1 MQSSRG
7 LGHHR
12 FEGYQPCA
20 AVLALSVAVFD
31 WQFTVTDINTGRPL
45 TGALSIFSC
54 VTFSS
59 FPFPGQVS
67 AVCVWC
73 QEKSYVEICNKHACV
88 TLPIDWTA
96 DNREIVVRIS
106 VSSCFAKA
114 FQRVPRSMITS
125 VTSVEGQDPLAGPQD
140 KEHVEVFVFE
150 VSMEIKEEDGRGGFS
165 AVPKDR
171 SYFKLRVNLEKQL
184 CITVQ
189 QVSENDVD
197 LEVERCFGV
206 LVSPGRN
213 VKHSDMQLLE
223 MIKCTASN
231 VRESLVCLQIKC
243 TARNVR
249 ESLVCPQLKHTAR
262 NVRESLVCP
271 QFKCTASNV
280 RESLAC
286 PQIKCT
292 ASNVCESL
300 PAMFASP
307 WFVSGLNAQ
316 SGMFENPWFV
326 PSLNTQP
333 GMFVSPWFVS
343 QQVSMGSGTGDKQCY
358 VISGQLDPTEPE
370 FESLNIETPRE
381 GRLYIT
387 VAVDL
392 VIRGIQEPVR
402 FLVETPVK
410 VFPQNERFWYFS
422 RRPLIQQ
429 FTLHLKEIPSNDIT
443 EVHYEVVSIE
453 TSGEMDRN
461 RMNLTLN
468 LASLIRSP
476 SITSVDIE
484 TLTPKEEDVSDGDEP
499 LLSGTGEVSKDCSEG
514 ELESWAEVLA
524 RWTSTKQRPRKLSSL
539 VLAGI
544 PEALRGEESVCE
556 NVIQRDI
563 NRTFPAHDFFKEA
576 GGVGQDSLYHIS
588 KAYAV
593 YDSEVGYCQGLSFLA
608 ATLLLHVSP
617 DIPLAEQ
624 LPQLWQHFSDKGVE
638 SHMFASQWFLTLFT
652 ARFPLYFVF
661 HILDVF
667 LLQGVDTL
675 FQVALAL
682 LMVST
687 TFKTSDTSRP
697 QFMFALG
704 AMMES
709 VVTLVLLRASVA

>member
-1 MQSSRG
+1 MHSSRG
-7 LGHHR
+7 LGHHGY
-12 FEGYQPCA
+12 EGYQPCA
-20 AVLALSVAVFD
+20 ILVVSVAVLD
-31 WQFTVTDINTGRPL
+31 WQFIRYEQCEKCKILKTASNLKLKGSTREPWTIRIQPMSLMDTSGIRVAR
-45 TGALSIFSC
+45 
-54 VTFSS
+54 V
-59 FPFPGQVS
+59 GQ
-67 AVCVWC
+67 
-73 QEKSYVEICNKHACV
+73 
-88 TLPIDWTA
+88 
-96 DNREIVVRIS
+96 
-106 VSSCFAKA
+106 VSSCFSKA
-114 FQRVPRSMITS
+114 FQRVPRSMISS

-189 QVSENDVD
+189 QVSENDGD

-223 MIKCTASN
+223 M
-231 VRESLVCLQIKC
+231 
-243 TARNVR
+243 
-249 ESLVCPQLKHTAR
+249 
-262 NVRESLVCP
+262 
-271 QFKCTASNV
+271 
-280 RESLAC
+280 
-286 PQIKCT
+286 
-292 ASNVCESL
+292 
-300 PAMFASP
+300 
-307 WFVSGLNAQ
+307 
-316 SGMFENPWFV
+316 
-326 PSLNTQP
+326 
-333 GMFVSPWFVS
+333 
-343 QQVSMGSGTGDKQCY
+343 VSMGSGTGDKQCY
-358 VISGQLDPTEPE
+358 VISGQLDPTDPE

-453 TSGEMDRN
+453 TSGELDRN

-544 PEALRGEESVCE
+544 PEALRGEVWRRLAGCDSDTHLMDTYRDTHLQGIFISVVKQILGKLSDSVCE

-576 GGVGQDSLYHIS
+576 GGVGQDYPLPHL
-588 KAYAV
+588 
-593 YDSEVGYCQGLSFLA
+593 QGLRGVRLGGGI
-608 ATLLLHVSP
+608 LP
-617 DIPLAEQ
+617 RAE
-624 LPQLWQHFSDKGVE
+624 LPGGDTAPAHQTGVE
-638 SHMFASQWFLTLFT
+638 GEIRMPEEQAFCVLVKLMYDYGL
-652 ARFPLYFVF
+652 RDLYKDGFENLYMRLYQLNRLMEVNL
-661 HILDVF
+661 ILGLV
-667 LLQGVDTL
+667 LR
-675 FQVALAL
+675 
-682 LMVST
+682 
-687 TFKTSDTSRP
+687 DTS
-697 QFMFALG
+697 
-704 AMMES
+704 S
-709 VVTLVLLRASVA
+709 LVRILNIP